1 MNNLLVIINLL
12 CYIWVRKKK
21 VYKMDWLFDLFAKP
35 SVGQQVLAL
44 SLTAAIGIML
54 GKVKVKGV
62 SLGGAGALFVGIL
75 LGHIGMRI
83 EPSVLHFMQEFGL
96 ILFVYTIGMQVGPG
110 FIDSIKR
117 HGLVLNILAVSI
129 VLLGVLATVLIYFT
143 TNMHDNVPV
152 LIGMLCGAV
161 TNTPSLGAANS
172 ALSAAGVD
180 ASLTG
185 VGYAV
190 AYPFGVIGIIL
201 VMILVRI
208 FFRQKPDT
216 AAAEYQKE
224 IAEQSKEIVS
234 CTLRV
239 DNANLVGCKIKD
251 IPGLT
256 SSGAVVTRHARDQVI
271 NMPKGDMTLEL
282 HDLVHVVGMPD
293 AIESLQKIIGEK
305 QETPITLQKS
315 NLAVKTILV
324 TNKKILGKS
333 IQQLALN
340 DRFGVTV
347 SRVTRGGFKFTGRLD
362 IRVKFADKLLVV
374 GTPESI
380 SAAAKELGDSLT
392 ALDHPEI
399 LPAFLG
405 IFLGVIVGSI
415 PLAIPGM
422 PTPLKLGLAG
432 GPLIVAIILSRKR
445 KIGPLNFFMAN
456 SANLML
462 RELGITIFLSCVG
475 LNAGIKFFDVL
486 LNGDGFYYMALSAI
500 ITFFPLMIVAIV
512 GKAVFKVNYL
522 SLCGVLA
529 GATTDPPA
537 LAFANG
543 LSNSEATNV
552 GYASVYPLTMLLRIL
567 SGQVLAILLIS

>member
-1 MNNLLVIINLL
+1 
-12 CYIWVRKKK
+12 
-21 VYKMDWLFDLFAKP
+21 
-35 SVGQQVLAL
+35 
-44 SLTAAIGIML
+44 
-54 GKVKVKGV
+54 
-62 SLGGAGALFVGIL
+62 
-75 LGHIGMRI
+75 
-83 EPSVLHFMQEFGL
+83 MQEFGL

-129 VLLGVLATVLIYFT
+129 VFLGVLATVCIYFFT
-143 TNMHDNVPV
+143 DMRNNVPV

-172 ALSAAGVD
+172 ALTAAGVD

-201 VMILVRI
+201 VMILVRV
-208 FFRQKPDT
+208 FFRQKPDD

-224 IAEQSKEIVS
+224 IAEQSKEIMS

-239 DNANLVGCKIKD
+239 DNVNLVGCKIKD

-256 SSGAVVTRHARDQVI
+256 STGAVVTRHARDQVI
-271 NMPKGDMTLEL
+271 NMPKDDMTLEL

-293 AIESLQKIIGEK
+293 AIENLQKIIGEK
-305 QETPITLQKS
+305 QATPITLQKS

-333 IQQLALN
+333 IKQLALN

-380 SAAAKELGDSLT
+380 AAAAKELGDSLT

-415 PLAIPGM
+415 PVAIPGM

-445 KIGPLNFFMAN
+445 KMGPLNFFMAN

-543 LSNSEATNV
+543 LSNSEATNI

>member
-1 MNNLLVIINLL
+1 
-12 CYIWVRKKK
+12 
-21 VYKMDWLFDLFAKP
+21 MDWLFDLFAKP

-380 SAAAKELGDSLT
+380 AAAAKELGDSLT

-543 LSNSEATNV
+543 LSSSEATNV

>member
-1 MNNLLVIINLL
+1 
-12 CYIWVRKKK
+12 
-21 VYKMDWLFDLFAKP
+21 MDWLIDLFTKP

-143 TNMHDNVPV
+143 TSMHDNVPV

-172 ALSAAGVD
+172 ALTAAGVD

-201 VMILVRI
+201 VMILVRL
-208 FFRQKPDT
+208 FFRQKPEV
-216 AAAEYQKE
+216 AAAEYQEE

-239 DNANLVGCKIKD
+239 DNVNLVGCKIKD
-251 IPGLT
+251 IPGLI

-324 TNKKILGKS
+324 TNKRILGKS

-380 SAAAKELGDSLT
+380 AAAAKELGDSLT

-415 PLAIPGM
+415 PVAIPGM

>member
-1 MNNLLVIINLL
+1 
-12 CYIWVRKKK
+12 
-21 VYKMDWLFDLFAKP
+21 MDWLIDLFKNP
-35 SVGQQVLAL
+35 SVGQQVLIL
-44 SLTAAIGIML
+44 SLTAAIGIMV
-54 GKVKVKGV
+54 GKIKVKGV

-75 LGHIGMRI
+75 VGHIGMRI

-117 HGLVLNILAVSI
+117 HGLVLNILAVCI
-129 VLLGVLATVLIYFT
+129 VLLGVLATVLIYFAT
-143 TNMHDNVPV
+143 DMHDNVPV

-172 ALSAAGVD
+172 ALTAAGVD
-180 ASLTG
+180 ASMAG

-201 VMILVRI
+201 VMILVRV
-208 FFRQKPDT
+208 FFKQKPDA

-239 DNANLVGCKIKD
+239 DNINLVGCKIKD

-256 SSGAVVTRHARDQVI
+256 STGAVVTRFARDQVV
-271 NMPKGDMTLEL
+271 NMPKDDMTLAL
-282 HDLVHVVGMPD
+282 GDLVHVVGMPD
-293 AIESLQKIIGEK
+293 AIENLQKIIGEK
-305 QETPITLQKS
+305 QPNPITLQKS
-315 NLAVKTILV
+315 NLSVKTILV

-333 IQQLALN
+333 IKQLALN

-362 IRVKFADKLLVV
+362 IRVKFADKLQVV

-380 SAAAKELGDSLT
+380 AAAAKELGDSLT

-405 IFLGVIVGSI
+405 ILLGVIVGSI
-415 PLAIPGM
+415 PVAIPGM

-432 GPLIVAIILSRKR
+432 GPLIVAIVLSRKR
-445 KIGPLNFFMAN
+445 KMGPLNFFMAN

-543 LSNSEATNV
+543 LSNSEATNI

-567 SGQVLAILLIS
+567 SGQVLAVLLIS

>member
-1 MNNLLVIINLL
+1 
-12 CYIWVRKKK
+12 
-21 VYKMDWLFDLFAKP
+21 MDWLIDLFAKP

-172 ALSAAGVD
+172 ALTAAGVD

-201 VMILVRI
+201 VMILVRL
-208 FFRQKPDT
+208 FFRQKPEV

-239 DNANLVGCKIKD
+239 DNVNLVGCKIKD
-251 IPGLT
+251 IPGLI

-305 QETPITLQKS
+305 QENPITLQKS

-380 SAAAKELGDSLT
+380 AAAAKELGDSLT

-415 PLAIPGM
+415 PVAIPGM

>member
-1 MNNLLVIINLL
+1 MN
-12 CYIWVRKKK
+12 
-21 VYKMDWLFDLFAKP
+21 WLIDLFTTP

-44 SLTAAIGIML
+44 SLTAAIGIMI

-75 LGHIGMRI
+75 VGHIGMRI

-129 VLLGVLATVLIYFT
+129 VFLGVLATVCIYFFT
-143 TNMHDNVPV
+143 DMRNNVPV

-172 ALSAAGVD
+172 ALTAAGVD

-201 VMILVRI
+201 VMILVRV
-208 FFRQKPDT
+208 FFRQKPDD

-224 IAEQSKEIVS
+224 IAEQSKEIMS

-239 DNANLVGCKIKD
+239 DNVNLVGCKIKD

-271 NMPKGDMTLEL
+271 NMPKEDMTLEL

-293 AIESLQKIIGEK
+293 AIENLQKIIGEK
-305 QETPITLQKS
+305 QATPITLQKS

-380 SAAAKELGDSLT
+380 AAAAKELGDSLT

-543 LSNSEATNV
+543 LSSSEATNV

>member
-1 MNNLLVIINLL
+1 
-12 CYIWVRKKK
+12 
-21 VYKMDWLFDLFAKP
+21 MDWFIDLFAKP
-35 SVGQQVLAL
+35 SVGQQVLVL
-44 SLTAAIGIML
+44 SLTAAVGIML
-54 GKVKVKGV
+54 GKVKVKGI
-62 SLGGAGALFVGIL
+62 SLGGAGALFVGIF

-110 FIDSIKR
+110 FMDSIKR

-129 VLLGVLATVLIYFT
+129 VFLGVLATVLIYFT
-143 TNMHDNVPV
+143 TSMHDNVPV

-172 ALSAAGVD
+172 ALTAAGVD

-201 VMILVRI
+201 VMIFVRV
-208 FFRQKPDT
+208 FFRQKPEA

-224 IAEQSKEIVS
+224 IAEQSKEIMS

-239 DNANLVGCKIKD
+239 DNVNLVGCKIKD

-271 NMPKGDMTLEL
+271 NMPKDDMTLEL
-282 HDLVHVVGMPD
+282 YDLVHVVGMPD

-305 QETPITLQKS
+305 QATPITLQKS

-333 IQQLALN
+333 IKQLALN

-374 GTPESI
+374 GTPDAI
-380 SAAAKELGDSLT
+380 AAAAKELGDSLT

-415 PLAIPGM
+415 PVAIPGM

-445 KIGPLNFFMAN
+445 KMGPLNFFMAN

-500 ITFFPLMIVAIV
+500 ITFVPLMIVAIV
-512 GKAVFKVNYL
+512 GKAVCKVNYL

-543 LSNSEATNV
+543 LSNSEATNI

>member
-1 MNNLLVIINLL
+1 
-12 CYIWVRKKK
+12 
-21 VYKMDWLFDLFAKP
+21 MDWLFDLFAKP

-201 VMILVRI
+201 VMILVRL

-543 LSNSEATNV
+543 LSSSEATNV

>member
-1 MNNLLVIINLL
+1 
-12 CYIWVRKKK
+12 
-21 VYKMDWLFDLFAKP
+21 MDWLIDLLVKP
-35 SVGQQVLAL
+35 SVGQQVLAI
-44 SLTAAIGIML
+44 SLTAAIGIMV
-54 GKVKVKGV
+54 GKIKVKGV

-110 FIDSIKR
+110 FIDSLKR
-117 HGLVLNILAVSI
+117 HGLVLNILAVGI

-143 TNMHDNVPV
+143 TSMHDNVPV

-161 TNTPSLGAANS
+161 TNTPSLGASNS
-172 ALSAAGVD
+172 ALTAAGVD

-201 VMILVRI
+201 VMILVRV
-208 FFRQKPDT
+208 FFKQKPDL

-224 IAEQSKEIVS
+224 IAEQSKEIMS

-251 IPGLT
+251 IPGLIST
-256 SSGAVVTRHARDQVI
+256 GAVVTRHARHQVI
-271 NMPKGDMTLEL
+271 NMPKDDLTLEL
-282 HDLVHVVGMPD
+282 GDLVHVVGMPE
-293 AIESLQKIIGEK
+293 AIEGLEKIIGEK
-305 QETPITLQKS
+305 QATPITLQKS
-315 NLAVKTILV
+315 NLTVKTILV

-374 GTPESI
+374 GTPDAI
-380 SAAAKELGDSLT
+380 AAAAKELGDSLT

-415 PLAIPGM
+415 PVAIPGM

-445 KIGPLNFFMAN
+445 KMGPLNFFMAN

-500 ITFFPLMIVAIV
+500 ITFVPLMIVAIV

-543 LSNSEATNV
+543 LSNSEATNI

>member
-1 MNNLLVIINLL
+1 
-12 CYIWVRKKK
+12 
-21 VYKMDWLFDLFAKP
+21 MDWFIDLFAKP

-44 SLTAAIGIML
+44 SLTAAVGIML
-54 GKVKVKGV
+54 GKVKVKGI
-62 SLGGAGALFVGIL
+62 SLGGAGALFVGIF

-110 FIDSIKR
+110 FMDSIKR

-129 VLLGVLATVLIYFT
+129 VFLGVLATVLIYFT
-143 TNMHDNVPV
+143 TSMHDNVPV

-172 ALSAAGVD
+172 ALTAAGVD

-201 VMILVRI
+201 VMIFVRV
-208 FFRQKPDT
+208 FFRQKPEA

-224 IAEQSKEIVS
+224 IAEQSKEIMS

-239 DNANLVGCKIKD
+239 DNVNLVGCKIKD

-271 NMPKGDMTLEL
+271 NMPKDDMTLEL
-282 HDLVHVVGMPD
+282 YDLVHVVGMPD

-305 QETPITLQKS
+305 QATPITLQKS

-333 IQQLALN
+333 IKQLALN

-374 GTPESI
+374 GTPDAI
-380 SAAAKELGDSLT
+380 AAAAKELGDSLT

-415 PLAIPGM
+415 PVAIPGM

-445 KIGPLNFFMAN
+445 KMGPLNFFMAN

-500 ITFFPLMIVAIV
+500 ITFVPLMIVAIV
-512 GKAVFKVNYL
+512 GKAVCKVNYL

-543 LSNSEATNV
+543 LSNSEATNI